1 MQRIKVSRK
10 ARAFPPDEMFLG
22 LAVGSIVLLVEIF
35 LMALVWE

>member
-1 MQRIKVSRK
+1 MHRIKVSRK
-10 ARAFPPDEMFLG
+10 VRAFPPDEMFLG